1 MHPDDF
7 AADEDAPSL
16 DEQLHLESQIEDIES
31 IQHTEAAEERLQ
43 DDEDD

>member
-31 IQHTEAAEERLQ
+31 IQHTEDAEERLQ
-43 DDEDD
+43 DGEED